1 MAWRAKA
8 GREQKVLASIV
19 ARLFSFA
26 DLAEDAA
33 LRSPWVRW
41 CMLWAAWQANALLRD
56 YVEGRA
62 GNMAA
67 RHWSPVPMP
76 AGFGS
81 HPDDANDLAASLRAL
96 ALMMR
101 AIAAQVSRVAFLQRG
116 DVSDEAGNE
125 GGAMHGFDTFIGRL
139 RKASFV
145 AVELRDTS

>member
-1 MAWRAKA
+1 MSWRAKA

-19 ARLFSFA
+19 ARLFSFG

-33 LRSPWVRW
+33 GRSPWMRW
-41 CMLWAAWQANALLRD
+41 CILWAAWQANALLRD

-62 GNMAA
+62 GNMTA
-67 RHWSPVPMP
+67 RRWSAVPMP

-81 HPDDANDLAASLRAL
+81 HPDDAQDLAASLRAL

-116 DVSDEAGNE
+116 DGSDEAGN
-125 GGAMHGFDTFIGRL
+125 DGRGIW
-139 RKASFV
+139 
-145 AVELRDTS
+145 AVPGNTPAADVSRIEFRDTS